1 MNFAV
6 LPPEINSARLFSGA
20 GSGPVLAA
28 ATAWTGLA
36 AELRSA
42 AAAFLAVTS
51 GLTGDSWQGPA
62 AAVMSDV
69 AASYVGWLSASGAH
83 AEQAAEQAKTA
94 AHVFEAA
101 RAVTVQ
107 PGLVAANRAQLVS
120 LVGSNLF
127 GQNAPAIATAE
138 AQYEQMWAQDV
149 VAMLDYHAGASSV
162 AAALTPLSWPTQTLA
177 GLAAPAAALGSVA
190 RSISFNVG
198 FANAG
203 QGNVGAANIGDFNLG
218 LGNIGSGNVGSG
230 NIGGINVGSGNRGS
244 YNIGPGNLGDYNIGL
259 GNLGDSSV
267 GFGNAGDHNVGVAN
281 AGFNNFGFANTGSN
295 NIGIGLSGDG
305 QVGFGALNS
314 GTGN

>member
-51 GLTGDSWQGPA
+51 GLTGKSWQGPA

-94 AHVFEAA
+94 AQVFETA

-107 PGLVAANRAQLVS
+107 PGLAAANRAQLVS

-138 AQYEQMWAQDV
+138 AQYERMWAQDV
-149 VAMLDYHAGASSV
+149 
-162 AAALTPLSWPTQTLA
+162 
-177 GLAAPAAALGSVA
+177 
-190 RSISFNVG
+190 RRRCCNC
-198 FANAG
+198 
-203 QGNVGAANIGDFNLG
+203 
-218 LGNIGSGNVGSG
+218 
-230 NIGGINVGSGNRGS
+230 RR
-244 YNIGPGNLGDYNIGL
+244 
-259 GNLGDSSV
+259 
-267 GFGNAGDHNVGVAN
+267 
-281 AGFNNFGFANTGSN
+281 
-295 NIGIGLSGDG
+295 
-305 QVGFGALNS
+305 
-314 GTGN
+314 

>member
-1 MNFAV
+1 MTNEFCGAA
-6 LPPEINSARLFSGA
+6 PEINSARLFSGA

-28 ATAWTGLA
+28 ATTWTGLA

-42 AAAFLAVTS
+42 AAAFLAVAS
-51 GLTGDSWQGPA
+51 GLTGNSWRGPA

-94 AHVFEAA
+94 AQVFEAA

-177 GLAAPAAALGSVA
+177 
-190 RSISFNVG
+190 
-198 FANAG
+198 
-203 QGNVGAANIGDFNLG
+203 
-218 LGNIGSGNVGSG
+218 
-230 NIGGINVGSGNRGS
+230 
-244 YNIGPGNLGDYNIGL
+244 
-259 GNLGDSSV
+259 
-267 GFGNAGDHNVGVAN
+267 
-281 AGFNNFGFANTGSN
+281 
-295 NIGIGLSGDG
+295 
-305 QVGFGALNS
+305 
-314 GTGN
+314 